1 MLAIL
6 ESNLHIYAFDV
17 SDGCHLGTIR
27 QWMDNEISEIVPT
40 EKGMLFRNYMFIFGS
55 IHVQ

>member
-6 ESNLHIYAFDV
+6 ESNLHIYEFYV
-17 SDGCHLGTIR
+17 SDGCDLDTIR
-27 QWMDNEISEIVPT
+27 QWMDNEISEIVPR
-40 EKGMLFRNYMFIFGS
+40 EKGMLFCNYMFIFGS